1 MSEILLINPRA
12 RRKSRKPASAAQRRA
27 RAAFAAA
34 ARARSLNPRRRRKAR
49 RRNPVA
55 VGAPV
60 RAARRVARR
69 ASNPVAGR
77 RRTHRRRRN
86 PISLGS
92 SSAYVRMIKDG
103 LIGGAGALGVDVAM
117 GYITPYLPASLQ
129 RTPGSVGV
137 GDAVKAVITIALGK
151 LLDKPTK
158 GMSMTAAR
166 GALVVQSH
174 ALLATMLPSTMTLGY
189 SVPANVVPMSNRI
202 GPNRR
207 SLNAYTA
214 PGMTPLLNRYT
225 SAGGPSPLLS
235 GRDSVMQRE
244 ALVR

>member
-1 MSEILLINPRA
+1 MSEVLLINPRA

-34 ARARSLNPRRRRKAR
+34 ARAQSLNPRRRKAR

-69 ASNPVAGR
+69 ASNPVHR

-158 GMSMTAAR
+158 GVSMMAAR

-189 SVPANVVPMSNRI
+189 SVPANVLPMSNRI

-207 SLNAYTA
+207 ALNAYTA
-214 PGMTPLLNRYT
+214 PGQTPLLNRYT

>member
-1 MSEILLINPRA
+1 MSEVLLINPRA

-69 ASNPVAGR
+69 ASNPVHR

-174 ALLATMLPSTMTLGY
+174 ALLATMLPNTMTLGY

>member
-1 MSEILLINPRA
+1 MSEVLLINPRA

-69 ASNPVAGR
+69 ASNPVHR

-92 SSAYVRMIKDG
+92 SSAYVRTIKDG

>member
-1 MSEILLINPRA
+1 MSEVLLINPRA

-69 ASNPVAGR
+69 ASNPVHR

>member
-1 MSEILLINPRA
+1 MSEVLLINPRA

-69 ASNPVAGR
+69 ASNPVHR

-174 ALLATMLPSTMTLGY
+174 ALMATMLPSTMTLGY

>member
-1 MSEILLINPRA
+1 MSEVLLINPRA

-34 ARARSLNPRRRRKAR
+34 ARARSLNPRRRKAR
-49 RRNPVA
+49 RRNPIA
-55 VGAPV
+55 AGAPV

-69 ASNPVAGR
+69 ASNPLGR
-77 RRTHRRRRN
+77 RRRVHHRRRRN

-92 SSAYVRMIKDG
+92 SSAYVRMVKDG

-129 RTPGSVGV
+129 RTPGTVGV

-189 SVPANVVPMSNRI
+189 TVPANVVPMSNRI

-207 SLNAYTA
+207 SLNAYTQ

-225 SAGGPSPLLS
+225 SAGSPSPLLS